1 MSLGYSGNKQKFD
14 VKSNTERGFLN
25 MNYIDTSCDDASN
38 IIGGQNNDNEMSK
51 RYDNNDN
58 GSNDCRNSTND
69 DNHDHHKGDVN
80 YRCNDHK
87 DAISNNQNTDIHK
100 IDNTDE
106 HIIEIDNNNGIR
118 TDIDGNNSNSDGYS
132 IDNHSNNDDSI
143 VRQLNGDDDDIA
155 IDIENI
161 SDYKNHNNNGNNQND
176 FNNCNVNNGSNDN
189 YKDINDDDKFI
200 ENNVIN
206 SDQENHSDKILN
218 KKFRY
223 LCNNSSSFISMMNT
237 IKLEYDYTKST
248 EHTYSY
254 VCKDDTTL
262 INHADY
268 NNTSICKD
276 KDIKYVGKYAKE
288 RSELDYT
295 YHSHYTHTRQYFHD
309 DLIDRF
315 FETTVKDEVCHFL
328 LVMYLL
334 AV

>member
-1 MSLGYSGNKQKFD
+1 MSLGYSDNKQKFE
-14 VKSNTERGFLN
+14 VKNNTKRGFFN

-51 RYDNNDN
+51 GYDNNNN
-58 GSNDCRNSTND
+58 GSNDCRNYTDD

-80 YRCNDHK
+80 YSCNDHK

-106 HIIEIDNNNGIR
+106 HIIEFDNNNRNR
-118 TDIDGNNSNSDGYS
+118 TDIDGKNSNNDGYS
-132 IDNHSNNDDSI
+132 IDTYSI
-143 VRQLNGDDDDIA
+143 KDDID

-176 FNNCNVNNGSNDN
+176 FDNCDVIGDNDN
-189 YKDINDDDKFI
+189 NNDIKDEDKFI

-248 EHTYSY
+248 EETYSY
-254 VCKDDTTL
+254 VCKDENNL
-262 INHADY
+262 NHAEY

-276 KDIKYVGKYAKE
+276 KIIKYVGKYAKE

-315 FETTVKDEVCHFL
+315 FETTVEDEVQNFFL
-328 LVMYLL
+328 ILYLL